1 MKNFYGGYSTTNLR
15 KNIEF
20 PENIKSV
27 ETNNKMKKRK
37 SFNKDIYNININN
50 FNINTKRDFLNQC
63 SSKTIELVADFKK
76 ALVRKEEIEKKIF
89 QNKRFFGYSSKNLLV
104 NKNGKTKIRD
114 RLNKNKDLI
123 NEFRSHLSP
132 IKKNKTIE
140 LNCETDNSLYFPELV
155 KSSYNKINLSGTKK
169 FQTPTINKNISFQR
183 KTNIKLLKMEN
194 YNLKQE
200 STLLIDEN
208 TFLLSK
214 INEYKAKIK
223 KNSFSCNNK
232 NINYYDENLNKF
244 INSIKTS
251 LNANVNSNLE
261 LSKVIINILK
271 NIQKLE
277 KDININ
283 LGVQKKQNYIKEK
296 IEENNKRYNKLKREQ
311 DLLNFEL
318 EKVKIYYKELKSKE
332 HMLSLKYESE
342 LKAKQDKHD
351 LISKLK
357 YTIKKLNKSQE
368 EHHKKRLNPVKNL
381 KQNINLNN
389 KYSNEINQLNL
400 IHKFL
405 QNQKIVL
412 IKENKLLKK
421 EITNKNKSIP
431 DSNKTKEL
439 KMNYEALKKE
449 NIDKK
454 SKIKS
459 KEKQITI
466 LKDLINKYSK
476 AIKEQNIGDDIFKI
490 NLDKLTREDYDDT
503 EYKNLLIKN
512 KINNLI
518 NKRNNNQK
526 MKNLEEINY
535 IKTYESI
542 INKKDMEI
550 SSLENELSHRNGI
563 LNIIKNKIK
572 PLYKK
577 ENVIS
582 RTNSFLHSIS
592 DNNNNLLSSS
602 NSKGNIGWKSKQE
615 TYYDKIRKRKNKALY
630 MNNIDNVLFNSK
642 K

>member
-140 LNCETDNSLYFPELV
+140 LNCETDNSFFFPELI

-169 FQTPTINKNISFQR
+169 LQTPTINKNISFQR

-296 IEENNKRYNKLKREQ
+296 IEENNRRCNKLKKEQ

-351 LISKLK
+351 LITKLK

-476 AIKEQNIGDDIFKI
+476 AIKEQNMGDDIFKI

-512 KINNLI
+512 KIKNLI

-630 MNNIDNVLFNSK
+630 MNNINNVLFNSK

>member
-89 QNKRFFGYSSKNLLV
+89 QNKRFFGYSSKNLLI

-114 RLNKNKDLI
+114 RLNQNKDLI
-123 NEFRSHLSP
+123 NEFRSHFSP

-140 LNCETDNSLYFPELV
+140 LNCETDNYLYFPELV

-169 FQTPTINKNISFQR
+169 FQTPTINKNLSFQR

-214 INEYKAKIK
+214 INEYKTKIRQ
-223 KNSFSCNNK
+223 NIFSYKNK

-283 LGVQKKQNYIKEK
+283 LGVQKKQNYIKEI
-296 IEENNKRYNKLKREQ
+296 IEENNKRYNKLKKEQ
-311 DLLNFEL
+311 DLLNF
-318 EKVKIYYKELKSKE
+318 
-332 HMLSLKYESE
+332 
-342 LKAKQDKHD
+342 
-351 LISKLK
+351 
-357 YTIKKLNKSQE
+357 
-368 EHHKKRLNPVKNL
+368 
-381 KQNINLNN
+381 
-389 KYSNEINQLNL
+389 
-400 IHKFL
+400 
-405 QNQKIVL
+405 
-412 IKENKLLKK
+412 
-421 EITNKNKSIP
+421 
-431 DSNKTKEL
+431 
-439 KMNYEALKKE
+439 
-449 NIDKK
+449 
-454 SKIKS
+454 
-459 KEKQITI
+459 
-466 LKDLINKYSK
+466 
-476 AIKEQNIGDDIFKI
+476 
-490 NLDKLTREDYDDT
+490 
-503 EYKNLLIKN
+503 
-512 KINNLI
+512 
-518 NKRNNNQK
+518 
-526 MKNLEEINY
+526 
-535 IKTYESI
+535 
-542 INKKDMEI
+542 
-550 SSLENELSHRNGI
+550 
-563 LNIIKNKIK
+563 
-572 PLYKK
+572 
-577 ENVIS
+577 
-582 RTNSFLHSIS
+582 
-592 DNNNNLLSSS
+592 
-602 NSKGNIGWKSKQE
+602 
-615 TYYDKIRKRKNKALY
+615 
-630 MNNIDNVLFNSK
+630 
-642 K
+642 